1 MKRFRTFVVAAACL
15 AAAGG
20 AQADVWDLT
29 NDNDNDS
36 GSNNTLLHG
45 TEQVHDLADLA
56 TGDGDR
62 DWYYLPAEPYSSYEV
77 LVEGQTGDLD
87 FDLESLRRFAFPAT
101 FQQNS
106 IPVGPYAFALRW
118 ANTAPLPF
126 PTTIQ
131 VRALAC
137 DVTPCVT
144 TDQYRIRSYDTTYAI
159 PRFNNTGTQTT
170 VFLIQNRTSLACAV
184 QVHFFTG
191 TGTFV
196 ATSAAAVPAR
206 GLLTLPTVGP
216 AANQSGSARV
226 THDCGWGG
234 LSGKAVS
241 LEPSTGFTFD
251 TAMESRPN

>member
-1 MKRFRTFVVAAACL
+1 MKCFPAFVAVACL
-15 AAAGG
+15 AVAGG
-20 AQADVWDLT
+20 AQGDVWDLT
-29 NDNDNDS
+29 NDNDNGS
-36 GSNNTLLHG
+36 GSNNTLIHG
-45 TEQVHDLADLA
+45 TEQVHDLADLS

-77 LVEGQTGDLD
+77 LVEGQTGDIDLD
-87 FDLESLRRFAFPAT
+87 PESLRRFAFPAT

-106 IPVGPYAFALRW
+106 IPIGPYAFTLRW
-118 ANTAPLPF
+118 ANPAPLPF

-137 DVTPCVT
+137 DVTPCIS
-144 TDQYRIRSYDTTYAI
+144 TDQYRIRSYDTTYSI
-159 PRFNNTGTQTT
+159 PRFNNTGTQATI
-170 VFLIQNRTSLACAV
+170 FLIQNLTSLSCSV

-191 TGTFV
+191 AGTFV
-196 ATSAAAVPAR
+196 ATSTASVPAR
-206 GLLTLPTVGP
+206 GVLTLPTVGP
-216 AANQSGSARV
+216 APNQAGSARV
-226 THDCGWGG
+226 THDCGYGG